1 MPARNSS
8 SRLTTPSAL
17 SKVASRNF
25 ITCAATPPVPGGE
38 HPRLI
43 IFTQEKLCQ
52 KKQSFTLLLH
62 KVRSEGK
69 PRKTYGAME
78 TIIRTDLLSCADR
91 SYSRSRGLP
100 RRLGAS
106 DGSNRR
112 RRERRQR
119 SRLAQRRDQG
129 HSNRHRRGADRSIG
143 RGRAL
148 RASQSS
154 ARAVHGRSSAVGLP
168 HIRADWN
175 RASGQ
180 QRRRH

>member
-1 MPARNSS
+1 MCFNERATEVSCHTRKFRHWHQTRVYPSC
-8 SRLTTPSAL
+8 SRRGTPSPDHLHSRKTL
-17 SKVASRNF
+17 SKKTKF
-25 ITCAATPPVPGGE
+25 YTW
-38 HPRLI
+38 
-43 IFTQEKLCQ
+43 
-52 KKQSFTLLLH
+52 LH

-106 DGSNRR
+106 DGSNLR

-129 HSNRHRRGADRSIG
+129 HSNRHRRGADRSVG

-168 HIRADWN
+168 HLCADWN
-175 RASGQ
+175 RASG
-180 QRRRH
+180 